1 MIVLLLALVFV
12 IMLIYLLSLFMW
24 LSLKGVG
31 RDRKF
36 LDVLLVNIIAVVF
49 CGIIYWIM
57 SLVPTYAMFASIVTG
72 LVYIILIRSVL
83 SIRLWETLLV
93 IFFSAFASSL
103 VLFGIAHLTRIGV
116 FEDWAYQLLR
126 LEIAADLIEYVIK
139 NYHIIVEQL
148 EKLIEISK

>member
-1 MIVLLLALVFV
+1 MMDLLLALIFA

-49 CGIIYWIM
+49 CGLIYWVMNLI
-57 SLVPTYAMFASIVTG
+57 PTYAMFASIATG

-103 VLFGIAHLTRIGV
+103 VLFGIARLTRIGV
-116 FEDWAYQLLR
+116 FEDWAYQLLK
-126 LEIAADLIEYVIK
+126 LEIAADLIKYLIK
-139 NYHIIVEQL
+139 NYHIIVEQF
-148 EKLIEISK
+148 EKLMKISI

>member
-57 SLVPTYAMFASIVTG
+57 SLVPTYAMFASIVTC

>member
-1 MIVLLLALVFV
+1 MIVLLFGLIFA

-49 CGIIYWIM
+49 CGIIYWVM
-57 SLVPTYAMFASIVTG
+57 SLVPTYAMFAPIATG
-72 LVYIILIRSVL
+72 LIYIILIRSVL

-103 VLFGIAHLTRIGV
+103 VLFGVAHLTKIEV
-116 FEDWAYQLLR
+116 FEVWAYQLLR
-126 LEIAADLIEYVIK
+126 LEIAADLIEYLVK
-139 NYHIIVEQL
+139 NYHLIVEQFGR
-148 EKLIEISK
+148 LISR

>member
-1 MIVLLLALVFV
+1 MIALLLALIFA
-12 IMLIYLLSLFMW
+12 IMLISLLSLFMW

-36 LDVLLVNIIAVVF
+36 LDVLLVNIIAVMF

-57 SLVPTYAMFASIVTG
+57 SLIPTYAMFASIVTG
-72 LVYIILIRSVL
+72 LVYVILIRSVL
-83 SIRLWETLLV
+83 SIRLWEALLV

-103 VLFGIAHLTRIGV
+103 VLFGIAQFTKIGL

-126 LEIAADLIEYVIK
+126 LEIAADLIKYLIK
-139 NYHIIVEQL
+139 NYHVIVEQF
-148 EKLIEISK
+148 EKLIKISR

>member
-1 MIVLLLALVFV
+1 MIDLLLALVFV

-49 CGIIYWIM
+49 CGIIYWVM
-57 SLVPTYAMFASIVTG
+57 NLVPTYAMFASIVTG